1 MVTVRKRW
9 PDPFNGGVVRD
20 DSVDIGPSG
29 PVSFTR
35 SGSGA
40 DAVGHMSPPKAAN
53 LSKVADAGR
62 SRSSWATMSLR
73 IKERDA
79 QKR

>member
-1 MVTVRKRW
+1 MVTIRKRW
-9 PDPFNGGVVRD
+9 PDPFDKGRVRD
-20 DSVDIGPSG
+20 DSIDIGPSG
-29 PVSFTR
+29 PVSYVR

-53 LSKVADAGR
+53 LAKLGEAGR
-62 SRSSWATMSLR
+62 SGSWRTMSLR
-73 IKERDA
+73 EGRDV